1 MGSTSSNHH
10 FESLSNHFLVAMPGL
25 HDPNFSHAVIYICE
39 HSPDG
44 AMGLVI
50 NNPLDI
56 PISQIFEQFELGFSS
71 DIGAQPL
78 LSGGPVQIDRGF
90 VLHRAGERQWE
101 STRTISGE
109 ISLTASRDIISDI
122 AVERGPS
129 ELIIILGYA
138 GWGPGQLE
146 EELAH
151 NAWLTVPGDA
161 NILFN
166 TPFERRA
173 SAAAAK
179 IGIDLNML
187 SSDAGHA

>member
-1 MGSTSSNHH
+1 MGSISSNQH

-25 HDPNFSHAVIYICE
+25 LDPNFSHAVIYICE

-56 PISQIFEQFELGFSS
+56 PMSQIFEQFEMTYSPH
-71 DIGAQPL
+71 IGAQPL

-122 AVERGPS
+122 AVERGPG
-129 ELIIILGYA
+129 ELIITLGYA

-166 TPFERRA
+166 TPFEQRA

-187 SSDAGHA
+187 STDAGHA

>member
-39 HSPDG
+39 HGPDG

-50 NNPLDI
+50 NNPLDV
-56 PISQIFEQFELGFSS
+56 PISQIFEQFELGYSPH
-71 DIGAQPL
+71 IGTQPL
-78 LSGGPVQIDRGF
+78 LSGGPVQIERGF

-109 ISLTASRDIISDI
+109 VSLTASRDIISDI
-122 AVERGPS
+122 AIERGPS
-129 ELIIILGYA
+129 ELLITLGYA

-161 NILFN
+161 DILFN

-187 SSDAGHA
+187 STDAGHA

>member
-1 MGSTSSNHH
+1 MGSISSNQH

-25 HDPNFSHAVIYICE
+25 LDPNFSHAVIYICE

-56 PISQIFEQFELGFSS
+56 PISQIFEQFEMTYSPH
-71 DIGAQPL
+71 IGAQPL

-122 AVERGPS
+122 AVERGPG
-129 ELIIILGYA
+129 ELIITLGYA

-166 TPFERRA
+166 TPFEQRA

-187 SSDAGHA
+187 STDAGHA